1 MKLDGKRI
9 LLTGATGGIGQHAAA
24 AFVAKGAKLMLVA
37 RAGEALSNLVHAL
50 DQKGA
55 SVMTFDADLLELDA
69 PERIAAEALRVMGG
83 VDVLVNLAGVL
94 NFTLFQDEDPAA
106 MERLWRI
113 NVLAPA
119 RLTRALLPQMLE
131 RKSGQIVNIGSV
143 FGSIGSACFASYS
156 ASKFAMRGLSQ
167 ALRRELDGS
176 GVGVTYVSPRYTKTP
191 INAGAVSHMATAL
204 KLNMDEPEHVAT
216 QIVRAVE
223 SGQSEMYVGFPE
235 SLFVRVNAILPR
247 LVDGAVRKQ
256 DARVR
261 EFAKSA

>member
-1 MKLDGKRI
+1 MKLHGRRI
-9 LLTGATGGIGQHAAA
+9 LLTGAAGGIGMHVAS
-24 AFVAKGAKLMLVA
+24 AFAAKGATLILVD
-37 RAGEALSNLVHAL
+37 RPGEALSNLAAEL
-50 DQKGA
+50 ERKGA
-55 SVMTFDADLLELDA
+55 SVWTIHADLLEPEE
-69 PERIAAEALRVMGG
+69 PERIAAESLATAGG

-106 MERLWRI
+106 MERLWRV

-131 RKSGQIVNIGSV
+131 RGVGRIVNIGSV

-167 ALRRELDGS
+167 ALRRELHGT

-191 INAGAVSHMATAL
+191 INAGAVSRMATAL
-204 KLNMDEPEHVAT
+204 NLNMDEPEHVAAL
-216 QIVRAVE
+216 IVRAVE
-223 SGQSEMYVGFPE
+223 SGQAEMHVGFPE
-235 SLFVRVNAILPR
+235 SFFVRVNAVLPR

-261 EFAKSA
+261 AFAKIA